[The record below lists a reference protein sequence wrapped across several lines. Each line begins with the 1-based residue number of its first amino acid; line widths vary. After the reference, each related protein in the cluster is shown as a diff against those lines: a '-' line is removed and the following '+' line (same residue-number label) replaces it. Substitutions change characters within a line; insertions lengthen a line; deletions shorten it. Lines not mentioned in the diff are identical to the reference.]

1 MIEYLALETYSD
13 PPAVD
18 VAQTNMPLQPTITES
33 IQHPDWTQ
41 DQVFMIELRQQ
52 MIKFATLQLSDQHL
66 AEDAVQDALIGA
78 LKNQQTFTRQSAL
91 KTWVFAILKHKIIDL
106 IRSNSRLVSGSS
118 LHINDDEDHLVE
130 VWDQPF
136 NSRGH
141 WHLSEQPTPWQQPA
155 DSLAMD
161 QFWLIFETCLNALP
175 AQYSKAYMMR
185 EFVGLTT
192 QEICLQTN
200 NSENSLN
207 VLLYRA
213 RMKLRNCL
221 QENWFDKGA

>member
-1 MIEYLALETYSD
+1 M
-13 PPAVD
+13 
-18 VAQTNMPLQPTITES
+18 N
-33 IQHPDWTQ
+33 
-41 DQVFMIELRQQ
+41 ELRQQ

-106 IRSNSRLVSGSS
+106 IRSNSRLVSSSS
-118 LHINDDEDHLVE
+118 LQINDDEDHIVE
-130 VWDQPF
+130 AWDQPF

-141 WHLSEQPTPWQQPA
+141 WHLAEQPTPWQQPA
-155 DSLAMD
+155 DSLAKD
-161 QFWLIFETCLNALP
+161 QFWLIFEACLNALP

-185 EFVGLTT
+185 EFIGLTT
-192 QEICLQTN
+192 QEICLETN
-200 NSENSLN
+200 TSENSLN

-213 RMKLRNCL
+213 RMKLRHCL

>member
-1 MIEYLALETYSD
+1 MIEYLVLETYSD

-33 IQHPDWTQ
+33 NQHPDWTQ
-41 DQVFMIELRQQ
+41 DQVFMNELRQQ
-52 MIKFATLQLSDQHL
+52 MIKFATLQLFDRHL
-66 AEDAVQDALIGA
+66 AEDAAQDALISA
-78 LKNQQTFTRQSAL
+78 LKNQQIFTRQSAL

-106 IRSNSRLVSGSS
+106 IRSNSWLVPGSS
-118 LHINDDEDHLVE
+118 LQIDDDEDHLVE
-130 VWDQPF
+130 LWDQPF
-136 NSRGH
+136 NSKGH
-141 WHLSEQPTPWQQPA
+141 WHLSEQPTPWQQPT

-161 QFWLIFETCLNALP
+161 QFWLTFETWLNALP

-200 NSENSLN
+200 TSENSLN

-213 RMKLRNCL
+213 SMKLRDCL
-221 QENWFDKGA
+221 QESWFDKGA

>member
-1 MIEYLALETYSD
+1 LIEYLALETYSD
-13 PPAVD
+13 PPAVN
-18 VAQTNMPLQPTITES
+18 VAQKNMPLHPVITER
-33 IQHPDWTQ
+33 IQQPDWTQ
-41 DQVFMIELRQQ
+41 DQVFMNELRQQ

-66 AEDAVQDALIGA
+66 AEDAVQDALVGA
-78 LKNQQTFTRQSAL
+78 LKNQQTFTRQAAL
-91 KTWVFAILKHKIIDL
+91 KTWVFAILKHKIVDL
-106 IRSNSRLVSGSS
+106 LRSRSRLVSSSS
-118 LHINDDEDHLVE
+118 LQINDDEDHVIE

-161 QFWLIFETCLNALP
+161 QFWLTFETCLNALP

-200 NSENSLN
+200 TSENRLN